1 MKTHSFT
8 AVRLIKTTICLWAA
22 ISLSTAYADENN
34 KKNYQIKARVVDEQ
48 LQAIENVNVWVSNTY
63 TGTVTNQEGIFSLF
77 LPEGTH
83 RLKLSCIGYESI
95 IADISCPTD
104 SMLLFTLHA
113 TSVLCEGIIVSSS
126 YANKETPMSISTL
139 NKEEL
144 HSKNIESA
152 LPYVIEMEP
161 SVVASSENGTQVGNT
176 SFRLRGTD
184 PSRINVNIN
193 GIPLNDAESQQVF
206 WANIPNI
213 TNMAQ
218 SVQIQRGIGAN
229 TGGTGTF
236 GGSVSL
242 LTLYPK
248 ENFSAMADLSLGSF
262 NTFQATINL
271 ASGITRHGFSAEAS
285 YTHLSTDGYIRNGNC
300 NHHSVF
306 VSLGKYSP
314 KSLLKFIAIIGQQKT
329 GITWNGTPSYMLCID
344 RTYNNAGLYYDD
356 AGNEKYYDNE
366 TDNYGQQ
373 LFQLY
378 YSYSFNKAWQLNIT
392 GNYTHGYG
400 YYENYV
406 ADADLP
412 SMGIPVQTINNV
424 THSCSDLTKRE
435 CEKNHYGVAI
445 ISADYKE
452 KKTDLSFGETFTYYH
467 GFYYGKTLWIKYNE
481 NIHGNVVWYE
491 NNSNKLDATT
501 FAKIN
506 YHITPHWLLYADLQY
521 RYIYYI
527 INGIDNDMA
536 PMSQKNIYHFA
547 NPKIGFTYHPNSPH
561 KVYMVAGLANR
572 EPTRSD
578 IKDAAK
584 YGAHDIPKAEHMLDV
599 EAGYEYHPS
608 KWKIGINMYFM
619 GYKDQ
624 LTATGKLNTIGYA
637 IMENVNKSYRMGVEI
652 CGGVNVCRWLKI
664 DANLSLSRN
673 KILNYVYY
681 EDTFNN
687 PSDRA
692 PMAQT
697 RIDMGTTNLAL
708 SPNIIGVATLH
719 FEPCKNLYILL
730 TGKYVGKQY
739 YDNTSRPCSLLKDYF
754 IINSQ
759 ISYTLPLKKEYSIEL
774 QFQVNNILNTLYVNN
789 GWGYT
794 ARFADGSEPYITNGL
809 YAQPGTNV
817 AGRIIFKL

>member
-8 AVRLIKTTICLWAA
+8 ALKLMKMAICLLAV
-22 ISLSTAYADENN
+22 ISLSTAYADEND
-34 KKNYQIKARVVDEQ
+34 KKDYKLKARVTDEQ
-48 LQAIENVNVWVSNTY
+48 NRPIENVNVWVTTTH
-63 TGTVTNQEGIFSLF
+63 TGTITNQEGIFTLF
-77 LPEGTH
+77 LPLGPH
-83 RLKLSCIGYESI
+83 QLKLSCIGYESLV
-95 IADISCPTD
+95 ADISCPAD
-104 SMLLFTLHA
+104 SMLQFTLHA

-126 YANKETPMSISTL
+126 YADKDVPMSISTL

-176 SFRLRGTD
+176 SFRLRGSD
-184 PSRINVNIN
+184 PSRINININ

-236 GGSVSL
+236 GGAVSL
-242 LTLYPK
+242 QTLYPK
-248 ENFSAMADLSLGSF
+248 EKFSAMADLSLGSY
-262 NTFQATINL
+262 NTFQATINIG
-271 ASGITRHGFSAEAS
+271 SGITRHGFSAEAS
-285 YTHLSTDGYIRNGNC
+285 YTHLSTDGYIRNGSC
-300 NHHSVF
+300 KHHSVF
-306 VSLGKYSP
+306 VSLGKYGN
-314 KSLLKFIAIIGQQKT
+314 KSLLKFITIIGQQKT
-329 GITWNGTPSYMLCID
+329 GITWNGTPSYMLSID

-406 ADADLP
+406 ADADLS
-412 SMGIPVQTINNV
+412 SMGIPYQTVAGN
-424 THSCSDLTKRE
+424 TYMCSDLTKRE

-445 ISADYKE
+445 VSADYKG
-452 KKTDLSFGETFTYYH
+452 KKADLSFGETFTYYH

-491 NNSNKLDATT
+491 NASHKLDATT

-506 YHITPHWLLYADLQY
+506 IHLTPHWLLYADMQY

-527 INGIDNDMA
+527 IDGIDNDMA
-536 PMSQKNIYHFA
+536 LMSQKNTYHFV
-547 NPKIGFTYHPNSPH
+547 NPKIGFTYHPDSPH

-578 IKDAAK
+578 IKDATK
-584 YGAHDIPKAEHMLDV
+584 YGAQEIPKAEHMLDV
-599 EAGYEYHPS
+599 EAGYEYNPS
-608 KWKIGINMYFM
+608 RWKIGINLYFM

-637 IMENVNKSYRMGVEI
+637 IMENVDKSYRMGIEI

-681 EDTFNN
+681 EDTYNN
-687 PSDRA
+687 PFDWQ
-692 PMAQT
+692 PEAQT
-697 RIDMGTTNLAL
+697 SINMGTTDLAL
-708 SPNIIGVATLH
+708 SPNIVGAAAFN
-719 FEPCKNLYILL
+719 FEPYKDLHLIL

-739 YDNTSRPCSLLKDYF
+739 YDNTSRPGSLLKDYF
-754 IINSQ
+754 IMNAQ

-774 QFQVNNILNTLYVNN
+774 QFQANNILNTKYVNN
-789 GWGYT
+789 GWGYSAHFT
-794 ARFADGSEPYITNGL
+794 DGSDSYVTDGL